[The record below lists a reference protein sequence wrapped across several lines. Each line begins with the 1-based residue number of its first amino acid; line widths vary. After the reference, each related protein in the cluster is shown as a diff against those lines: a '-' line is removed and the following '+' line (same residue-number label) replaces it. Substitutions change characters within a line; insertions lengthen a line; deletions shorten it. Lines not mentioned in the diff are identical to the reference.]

1 MQGAALTYVEAA
13 IKLIDSLPHIY
24 MMSFCN
30 DIARV
35 VRHEGGGLDLFR
47 LF

>member
-13 IKLIDSLPHIY
+13 IKLISSVPQIE
-24 MMSFCN
+24 MMSFC
-30 DIARV
+30 DDALGMT
-35 VRHEGGGLDLFR
+35 HEGGGLDLFR